1 MNIQVEKTL
10 EAGVKKYKETR
21 KYTTD
26 TRAANELIRIG
37 LEIVEEI
44 EEEKHKILS
53 SALKEEKKNE

>member
-10 EAGVKKYKETR
+10 EDGVKKYKETR
-21 KYTTD
+21 RYTTD

-44 EEEKHKILS
+44 E
-53 SALKEEKKNE
+53 AEKKQIIKKETEKPK